1 MTQIRFKVMNIRAAL
16 EQTSPS
22 VPSRLALDEK
32 LSLLNEHWLIMKQAN
47 DLRAENLL
55 LTQACANQFW
65 SEQHELSAALDAI
78 DKQLGQIRPRS
89 TSREHIEREK
99 EKFQQLLE
107 DFSKNEE
114 KFREILE
121 QHSVQLLTLIRSNP
135 EESEDVQRSLNE
147 LEHEYRRIQ
156 NNFKTCQE
164 ELDQAMI
171 ESAEFNAKLERVSTW
186 FDDTS
191 FQPVIDDQD
200 EFERIRTFKE
210 HLDCKYLDIVH
221 LKQDY
226 TEIEQNKQQR
236 SEPVVPPTKQE
247 MEETEKNNLVEEQLG
262 EMDSKWT
269 QLNEKIQEH
278 KTLVYET
285 ALRQNRLGD
294 VIADITRSLESCSS
308 KLAVLVQDSADARL
322 NDMKSIE
329 LSIAKLRILL
339 NDIELVSY
347 DIEQLKQSDSEE
359 KNAIVAINHRWEDL
373 LKQAS
378 DKYQQLEKKL
388 EQMKLKQKKLEHIDH
403 ELDLIDKQVTESTIN
418 TKFPLLVEHL
428 ESIEA
433 EIEREFGNDQ
443 HEQIEELKSNDETV
457 LSRWWIFRVILE
469 RLFDVKQRTLI
480 KGHELVELAHSIEL
494 FHSSLQKFTEWLTE
508 TERHLNQQ
516 KAVPRR
522 FASIQT
528 LLKQI
533 DDHQALQAQLE
544 TYKEHLIDL
553 DKLGTHLKFVSPKN
567 DSVFIRNSL
576 ATAQT
581 RWQKILTRTTE
592 RTKELQ
598 KAFQEAKKVDVQ
610 TFCLT

>member
-1 MTQIRFKVMNIRAAL
+1 
-16 EQTSPS
+16 
-22 VPSRLALDEK
+22 
-32 LSLLNEHWLIMKQAN
+32 MKQAN
-47 DLRAENLL
+47 DLRTENLL
-55 LTQACANQFW
+55 LTQACANHFW
-65 SEQHELSAALDAI
+65 SEQNELSAALDAI

-99 EKFQQLLE
+99 EKFQQLL
-107 DFSKNEE
+107 DHFSGNEQ

-121 QHSVQLLTLIRSNP
+121 QHSVQLLTLIESNP
-135 EESEDVQRSLNE
+135 EESEEVQRCLNL
-147 LEHEYRRIQ
+147 LEQEYHRIQ
-156 NNFKTCQE
+156 NNFKTCQN

-191 FQPVIDDQD
+191 FQTATDDQN

-226 TEIEQNKQQR
+226 TEIEQNKQER
-236 SEPVVPPTKQE
+236 PDGAVPSTVIEK
-247 MEETEKNNLVEEQLG
+247 EENEKTTLVEEQLG

-308 KLAVLVQDSADARL
+308 KLAVLVQDSSDARL

-339 NDIELVSY
+339 NDIELISY

-359 KNAIVAINHRWEDL
+359 KSAIVAINRRWEEL
-373 LKQAS
+373 LKQAT

-388 EQMKLKQKKLEHIDH
+388 EQMKRKQKTLEHIYH

-418 TKFPLLVEHL
+418 TKFPRLVEHL
-428 ESIEA
+428 EAIEV

-443 HEQIEELKSNDETV
+443 HEQIEELKSNNAPVCLLDHW
-457 LSRWWIFRVILE
+457 LS
-469 RLFDVKQRTLI
+469 
-480 KGHELVELAHSIEL
+480 
-494 FHSSLQKFTEWLTE
+494 
-508 TERHLNQQ
+508 
-516 KAVPRR
+516 
-522 FASIQT
+522 
-528 LLKQI
+528 
-533 DDHQALQAQLE
+533 
-544 TYKEHLIDL
+544 
-553 DKLGTHLKFVSPKN
+553 VS
-567 DSVFIRNSL
+567 F
-576 ATAQT
+576 
-581 RWQKILTRTTE
+581 
-592 RTKELQ
+592 
-598 KAFQEAKKVDVQ
+598 
-610 TFCLT
+610 